1 MTRGLVIM
9 GVLLSACG
17 GASGGASGQAPAAPA
32 PAAEA
37 ALQLFLHAVADSNV
51 TAMADHW
58 GTSRGSASRTN
69 NPSDYQKR
77 IVIMQ
82 AFLRGTQYRILSNEP
97 VPGEN
102 NQRLIAVEL
111 TRTGCTNQVPFTM
124 IRTGRGE
131 WLVYQF
137 NLELVGSPNRPCAP
151 PDSTQ
156 H

>member
-1 MTRGLVIM
+1 MTRGLVIL

-17 GASGGASGQAPAAPA
+17 GASGQVPAAPA

-37 ALQLFLHAVADSNV
+37 ALQAFLQAVTDSNV
-51 TAMADHW
+51 NAMADRW
-58 GTSRGSASRTN
+58 GTSRGSSSRTN
-69 NPSDYQKR
+69 NPQDYQKR

-82 AFLRGTQYRILSNEP
+82 AFLRGSQYRVLSNDP

-102 NQRLIAVEL
+102 NQRLIQVEL
-111 TRTGCTNQVPFTM
+111 TRSGCTNQVPFTM

-151 PDSTQ
+151 PDSTRQ
-156 H
+156 

>member
-1 MTRGLVIM
+1 MTRALVIM

-17 GASGGASGQAPAAPA
+17 GGSGQAPTTAPA
-32 PAAEA
+32 PDAEA

-51 TAMADHW
+51 AVMADHW
-58 GTSRGSASRTN
+58 GNSRGPASRTN
-69 NPSDYQKR
+69 NPPDYQKR

-82 AFLRGTQYRILSNEP
+82 AFLRGTSYRVLSNDP
-97 VPGEN
+97 VPGQN
-102 NQRLIAVEL
+102 NQRVIQVEL
-111 TRTGCTNQVPFTM
+111 SRSSCNNVVPFTM

-151 PDSTQ
+151 PDSTHQ
-156 H
+156 

>member
-1 MTRGLVIM
+1 MTRALVIM

-17 GASGGASGQAPAAPA
+17 GGSGQAPATPT
-32 PAAEA
+32 PDAEA
-37 ALQLFLHAVADSNV
+37 VLQLFLHAVADSNV
-51 TAMADHW
+51 TVMADHW
-58 GTSRGSASRTN
+58 GNARGSASRTN
-69 NPSDYQKR
+69 NPPDYQKR

-82 AFLRGTQYRILSNEP
+82 AFLRGTTYRVLSNDP

-102 NQRLIAVEL
+102 NQRLIQVEL
-111 TRTGCTNQVPFTM
+111 SRSSCTNVVPFTM

-151 PDSTQ
+151 PDSTR